1 MQYRLGIVLSGGG
14 GRGLVHIGV
23 LKALGEHGLEPD
35 CISGTSAGAI
45 VGALYAAGY
54 SPEEMF
60 EFFVRKSP
68 FRASR
73 FALGKPGFVDTDK
86 VVADFREY
94 LPEDSFEAL
103 GKRLFVTATDIVRG
117 RREVFSSGALIR
129 PVVASSSVPMVF
141 TPTAVDGRLFA
152 DGGILDN
159 FPVEPL
165 LGLCDVILGVY
176 ASPLRAVEAPEL
188 SSTLAVSQRAFEIGM
203 FHNSRRKF
211 HHCDLVL
218 SPPALAGLPGARPHP
233 APGGP
238 RPRLRGRLRADRRHP
253 AAARAGSLRGA
264 ARARGPRR
272 GGTCRA
278 STAVSKA
285 TSRAASAPAGA
296 GRW

>member
-1 MQYRLGIVLSGGG
+1 MLGAAAGRAAGRRAMQYRLGMVLSGGG
-14 GRGLVHIGV
+14 SRGLVHIGV
-23 LKALGEHGLEPD
+23 LKALAEHGIAPEAL
-35 CISGTSAGAI
+35 SGTSAGAI

-54 SPEEMF
+54 SPAEMY

-94 LPEDSFEAL
+94 FPADSFEAL
-103 GKRLFVTATDIVRG
+103 GRRLFVTATDIVRG
-117 RREVFSSGALIR
+117 RLEIFSSGPLIR

-141 TPTAVDGRLFA
+141 TPTAVGERLFA

-159 FPVEPL
+159 FPVDPL

-176 ASPLRAVEAPEL
+176 ASPLRAVEAQEL
-188 SSTLAVSQRAFEIGM
+188 DSSLAVSQRAFEIGM

-218 SPPALAGLPGARPHP
+218 SPPALAGYP
-233 APGGP
+233 ALTLKQREEVLDLGYE
-238 RPRLRGRLRADRRHP
+238 
-253 AAARAGSLRGA
+253 AAAERIGEI
-264 ARARGPRR
+264 RR
-272 GGTCRA
+272 LLDQGT
-278 STAVSKA
+278 
-285 TSRAASAPAGA
+285 
-296 GRW
+296 